1 MNGCAS
7 RQPITVCVLESDANL
22 QNTFPNMHLW
32 CSFAVNHK
40 ATSENQK
47 AASENWKESSKD
59 AKGFL

>member
-1 MNGCAS
+1 MYVFEMTDSTCHNKN
-7 RQPITVCVLESDANL
+7 DADL

>member
-7 RQPITVCVLESDANL
+7 RQLITVRILENDANL
-22 QNTFPNMHLW
+22 QNTFPNMYLW

-47 AASENWKESSKD
+47 AVS
-59 AKGFL
+59 